1 MLSYADKIKQA
12 ADAVAKQLNGNF
24 DSALILGSGLSH
36 LFADADTDILDYQQ
50 IPNMPAPAVLSHQGT
65 LASVKFKEKS
75 VAICRGR
82 VHLYEGHAAE
92 DVAFMVYVLAQLGVQ
107 KLIITNAAGALNPDY
122 SPGDIMI
129 IQDHINHTG
138 RNPVVGQDDTL
149 GMPFTDMSQAY
160 PPTLAADALRCGSNL
175 DLNVHLGIY
184 AGVLGPTLETSA
196 ERRMLRAW
204 GADAVGMST
213 VIEVIAANHCA
224 MQVIGLSAI
233 TNMATG
239 ATDQRIDTVDEILA
253 NAATAAIGIAEIS
266 QTLLTE

>member
-1 MLSYADKIKQA
+1 MLSYADKIKAA
-12 ADAVAKQLNGNF
+12 ADAVAKQLNENF

-36 LFADADTDILDYQQ
+36 LFADADTDILNYQQ

-65 LASVKFKEKS
+65 LSSVKLNNNS

-92 DVAFMVYVLAQLGVQ
+92 DVAFMVYVLSQLGVQ
-107 KLIITNAAGALNPDY
+107 KLVITNAAGALNPNY

-149 GMPFTDMSQAY
+149 GMRFTDMSQAY
-160 PPTLAADALRCGSNL
+160 PPTLAAEALRCGSNF

-213 VIEVIAANHCA
+213 VIEVIAANHCG
-224 MQVIGLSAI
+224 MEVIGLSAI
-233 TNMATG
+233 TNIATG
-239 ATDQRIDTVDEILA
+239 ASDQPKDSVDDILK
-253 NAATAAIGIAEIS
+253 NAAYAASGIEQIAAN
-266 QTLLTE
+266 LLK